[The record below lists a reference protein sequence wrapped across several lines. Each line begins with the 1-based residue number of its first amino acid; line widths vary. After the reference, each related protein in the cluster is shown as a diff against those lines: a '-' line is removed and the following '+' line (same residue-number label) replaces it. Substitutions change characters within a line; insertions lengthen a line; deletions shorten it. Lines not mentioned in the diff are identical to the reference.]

1 MPPEN
6 KLKQN
11 PGYLMPSLL
20 LQSLFPLVFIMLLG
34 WLSGKLGY
42 TRRED
47 ATVLATVVIRF
58 ALPFHLF
65 IGALNTNPEK
75 IKNFSFMA
83 VLIIGLMGSYLLTL
97 ILSRYVFRHDIKTS
111 AIQSLVCAFP
121 DMAYFGAPVLAVLI
135 GPEGFLGVLI
145 GNVITSV
152 FMIPLTIILIRM
164 GDKNADSEALH
175 PGKLILQNL
184 MRAVRNPIVWIPISG
199 VLLSLA
205 GVQLPHL
212 LSAPIEM
219 VGKIA
224 GGLSLFAL
232 GLLFYGERP
241 SLNLQTFTNIS
252 IKNLIQPAM
261 MAAAGLA
268 FGLSHTLM
276 QQVVI
281 IGATPSAI
289 AAGMFALRSE
299 TYIESASSSI
309 LIGTAIGVLTEGIMI
324 YLIS

>member
-1 MPPEN
+1 
-6 KLKQN
+6 
-11 PGYLMPSLL
+11 MPSLL

-34 WLSGKLGY
+34 WLSGKIGY

-47 ATVLATVVIRF
+47 ANVLATVVIRF

-65 IGALNTNPEK
+65 IGALHTDPDK
-75 IKNFSFMA
+75 IKNLTFMA
-83 VLIIGLMGSYLLTL
+83 VLVVGLMGSYLLTL
-97 ILSRYVFRHDIKTS
+97 FISRFIFRHDIKTS

-135 GPEGFLGVLI
+135 GPEGFIGVLI
-145 GNVITSV
+145 GNIITSV
-152 FMIPLTIILIRM
+152 IMIPLTIVLIRI
-164 GDKNADSEALH
+164 GDSRDSTLKALH
-175 PGKLILQNL
+175 PGAMVLQNL
-184 MRAVRNPIVWIPISG
+184 LNAARNPIVWIPVSG

-205 GVQLPHL
+205 GVQIPHI
-212 LSAPIEM
+212 LSMPIEM
-219 VGKIA
+219 VGKVS

-241 SLNLQTFTNIS
+241 TLNLQIFTNIG
-252 IKNLIQPAM
+252 IKNLIQPAI

-268 FGLSHTLM
+268 FGLSHTLL

-289 AAGMFALRSE
+289 AAGMFALRSD
-299 TYIESASSSI
+299 TYIDTASSSI
-309 LIGTAIGVLTEGIMI
+309 LIGTAVGVLTEGIMI
-324 YLIS
+324 YFIS

>member
-1 MPPEN
+1 
-6 KLKQN
+6 
-11 PGYLMPSLL
+11 
-20 LQSLFPLVFIMLLG
+20 MLLG

-42 TRRED
+42 SRRED
-47 ATVLATVVIRF
+47 ASVLATVVIRF

-65 IGALNTNPEK
+65 IGALNTNPDK

-83 VLIIGLMGSYLLTL
+83 VLVIGLMGSYFLTL
-97 ILSRYVFRHDIKTS
+97 LISRYVFRHDIKTS
-111 AIQSLVCAFP
+111 AVQSLVCAFP

-145 GNVITSV
+145 GNIVTSV

-164 GDKNADSEALH
+164 GDKSESAHDELS
-175 PGKLILQNL
+175 PGKLVMQSLV
-184 MRAVRNPIVWIPISG
+184 RAVRNPIVWIPISG

-212 LSAPIEM
+212 LSSPIEM
-219 VGKIA
+219 VGKVA

-241 SLNLQTFTNIS
+241 TLNLQTFTNIS
-252 IKNLIQPAM
+252 IKNLLQPGL

-268 FGLSHTLM
+268 FGLSHSLM
-276 QQVVI
+276 QQVII

-289 AAGMFALRSE
+289 AAGMFALRSD
-299 TYIESASSSI
+299 TYIENASSSI
-309 LIGTAIGVLTEGIMI
+309 LMGTALGVVTEGLMI

>member
-1 MPPEN
+1 
-6 KLKQN
+6 
-11 PGYLMPSLL
+11 MPSLL

-47 ATVLATVVIRF
+47 ASVLATVVIRF

-65 IGALNTNPEK
+65 IGALHTSPDK
-75 IKNFSFMA
+75 IKNFTFMA
-83 VLIIGLMGSYLLTL
+83 VLVIGLMGSYFLTL
-97 ILSRYVFRHDIKTS
+97 LISRYVFRHDIKTS

-145 GNVITSV
+145 GNLVTSV
-152 FMIPLTIILIRM
+152 LMIPLTIILIRM
-164 GDKNADSEALH
+164 GDQPGDAGDPQLH
-175 PGKLILQNL
+175 AGQLILQNL
-184 MRAVRNPIVWIPISG
+184 LKAVRNPIVWIPISG

-205 GVQLPHL
+205 GIQLPHL
-212 LSAPIEM
+212 LSVPVEM

-241 SLNLQTFTNIS
+241 TGF
-252 IKNLIQPAM
+252 
-261 MAAAGLA
+261 
-268 FGLSHTLM
+268 
-276 QQVVI
+276 V
-281 IGATPSAI
+281 
-289 AAGMFALRSE
+289 E
-299 TYIESASSSI
+299 
-309 LIGTAIGVLTEGIMI
+309 
-324 YLIS
+324 

>member
-1 MPPEN
+1 
-6 KLKQN
+6 
-11 PGYLMPSLL
+11 MPSLL

-42 TRRED
+42 SRRED
-47 ATVLATVVIRF
+47 ASVLATVVIRF

-65 IGALNTNPEK
+65 IGALNTNPDK

-83 VLIIGLMGSYLLTL
+83 VLVIGLMGSYFLTL
-97 ILSRYVFRHDIKTS
+97 LLSRYVFRHDIKTS
-111 AIQSLVCAFP
+111 AVQSLVCAFP

-145 GNVITSV
+145 GNIVTSV
-152 FMIPLTIILIRM
+152 LMIPLTIILIRM
-164 GDKNADSEALH
+164 GDKSESAHDELR
-175 PGKLILQNL
+175 PARLVMQSLL
-184 MRAVRNPIVWIPISG
+184 RAVRNPIVWIPISG

-219 VGKIA
+219 VGKVA

-241 SLNLQTFTNIS
+241 TLNVQTFTNIS
-252 IKNLIQPAM
+252 IKNLLQPGL
-261 MAAAGLA
+261 MAAAGLV
-268 FGLSHTLM
+268 FGLSHSLM
-276 QQVVI
+276 QQVII

-289 AAGMFALRSE
+289 AAGMFALRSD

-309 LIGTAIGVLTEGIMI
+309 LIGTALGVVTEGLMI

>member
-1 MPPEN
+1 
-6 KLKQN
+6 
-11 PGYLMPSLL
+11 MPSLL

-42 TRRED
+42 THRKD

-65 IGALNTNPEK
+65 IGALNTNPDK

-83 VLIIGLMGSYLLTL
+83 VLVIGLMGSYLLTL

-145 GNVITSV
+145 GNLVTSV
-152 FMIPLTIILIRM
+152 LMIPLTIILIRM
-164 GDKNADSEALH
+164 GDKGTDTETLH
-175 PGKLILQNL
+175 PGKLIMQNL
-184 MRAVRNPIVWIPISG
+184 LQAVRNPIVWIPVSG
-199 VLLSLA
+199 VVLSLA

-261 MAAAGLA
+261 MAVAGLT

-289 AAGMFALRSE
+289 AAGMFALRSD

-309 LIGTAIGVLTEGIMI
+309 LIGTAIGVLTEGVMI

>member
-1 MPPEN
+1 MPT
-6 KLKQN
+6 
-11 PGYLMPSLL
+11 LL

-47 ATVLATVVIRF
+47 ASVLATVVIRF

-65 IGALNTNPEK
+65 IGALHTNPDK
-75 IKNFSFMA
+75 IKNFTFMA
-83 VLIIGLMGSYLLTL
+83 VLVIGLMGSYFLTL
-97 ILSRYVFRHDIKTS
+97 LISRYVFRHDIKTS

-145 GNVITSV
+145 GNLITSV

-164 GDKNADSEALH
+164 GDKDSDATQRIH
-175 PGKLILQNL
+175 AGTLILQNL
-184 MRAVRNPIVWIPISG
+184 LNAVKNPIVWIPISG

-205 GVQLPHL
+205 GVQLPHM
-212 LSAPIEM
+212 LSMPIEM

-241 SLNLQTFTNIS
+241 TLNIQTCTNIS

-276 QQVVI
+276 QQVII

-289 AAGMFALRSE
+289 AVGMFALRSD

-309 LIGTAIGVLTEGIMI
+309 LLGTAIGVVTEGIMI
-324 YLIS
+324 YFIS

>member
-1 MPPEN
+1 
-6 KLKQN
+6 
-11 PGYLMPSLL
+11 MPSLL

-42 TRRED
+42 THRKD

-65 IGALNTNPEK
+65 IGALNTNPDK

-83 VLIIGLMGSYLLTL
+83 VLVIGLMGSYLLTL

-145 GNVITSV
+145 GNLVTSV
-152 FMIPLTIILIRM
+152 LMIPLTIILIRM
-164 GDKNADSEALH
+164 GDKDTDIETLH
-175 PGKLILQNL
+175 PGKLIMQNL
-184 MRAVRNPIVWIPISG
+184 LRAVRNPIVWIPVSG
-199 VLLSLA
+199 VVLSLA

-261 MAAAGLA
+261 MAVAGLA

-289 AAGMFALRSE
+289 AAGMFALRSD

-309 LIGTAIGVLTEGIMI
+309 LIGTAIGVLTEGVMI

>member
-1 MPPEN
+1 MPT
-6 KLKQN
+6 
-11 PGYLMPSLL
+11 LL

-47 ATVLATVVIRF
+47 ASVLATVVIRF

-65 IGALNTNPEK
+65 IGALHTNPDK
-75 IKNFSFMA
+75 IKNFTFMV
-83 VLIIGLMGSYLLTL
+83 VLVIGLMGSYFLTL
-97 ILSRYVFRHDIKTS
+97 VISRYVFRHDIKTS

-145 GNVITSV
+145 GNLITSV

-164 GDKNADSEALH
+164 GDKDSDATQRVH
-175 PGKLILQNL
+175 AGTLILQNL
-184 MRAVRNPIVWIPISG
+184 LNAVKNPIVWIPISG

-205 GVQLPHL
+205 GVQLPHM
-212 LSAPIEM
+212 LSMPIEM

-241 SLNLQTFTNIS
+241 TLNIQTCTNIS

-276 QQVVI
+276 QQVII

-289 AAGMFALRSE
+289 AAGMFALRSD

-309 LIGTAIGVLTEGIMI
+309 LLGTAIGVVTEGIMI
-324 YLIS
+324 YFIS

>member
-1 MPPEN
+1 
-6 KLKQN
+6 
-11 PGYLMPSLL
+11 MPSLL

-47 ATVLATVVIRF
+47 ASVLATVVSRF
-58 ALPFHLF
+58 ALPIHLF
-65 IGALNTNPEK
+65 IGALHTSPDK
-75 IKNFSFMA
+75 IKNFTFMA
-83 VLIIGLMGSYLLTL
+83 VLVIGLMGSYFLTL
-97 ILSRYVFRHDIKTS
+97 LISRYVFRHDIKTS

-145 GNVITSV
+145 GNLVTSV
-152 FMIPLTIILIRM
+152 LMIPLTIILIRM
-164 GDKNADSEALH
+164 GDQPGDAEAPQLH
-175 PGKLILQNL
+175 AKQLILQNL
-184 MRAVRNPIVWIPISG
+184 LNAVRTPSVWIPISG

-205 GVQLPHL
+205 GIQLPPL
-212 LSAPIEM
+212 LSVPVEM

-241 SLNLQTFTNIS
+241 TVNIQTCTNIS

-261 MAAAGLA
+261 MALAGLA

-276 QQVVI
+276 QQVII

-289 AAGMFALRSE
+289 AAGMLPCAAIPILTPPHLLFCWAPP
-299 TYIESASSSI
+299 SA
-309 LIGTAIGVLTEGIMI
+309 
-324 YLIS
+324 

>member
-1 MPPEN
+1 
-6 KLKQN
+6 
-11 PGYLMPSLL
+11 MPSLL
-20 LQSLFPLVFIMLLG
+20 LQSLFPLIFIMFLG

-42 TRRED
+42 TRRDD
-47 ATVLATVVIRF
+47 ASVLATVVIRF

-65 IGALNTNPEK
+65 IGALNTDPNK
-75 IKNFSFMA
+75 IKNLSFMA
-83 VLIIGLMGSYLLTL
+83 VLVIGLMGSYLLTL
-97 ILSRYVFRHDIKTS
+97 CISRYVFRHDIKTS

-145 GNVITSV
+145 GNLITSV
-152 FMIPLTIILIRM
+152 FMIPLTIVLIRM
-164 GDKNADSEALH
+164 GDKNSDDSFATLN
-175 PGKLILQNL
+175 PAKMVIQNL
-184 MRAVRNPIVWIPISG
+184 VKAVRNPIVWIPVSG

-205 GVQLPHL
+205 GIQIPHI
-212 LSAPIEM
+212 LSMPIEM
-219 VGKIA
+219 VGKVA

-241 SLNLQTFTNIS
+241 QLNVQTFTNIS
-252 IKNLIQPAM
+252 IKNLIQPAI
-261 MAAAGLA
+261 MAVAGLA
-268 FGLSHTLM
+268 FGLSHTLL

-289 AAGMFALRSE
+289 AAGMFAIRSDA
-299 TYIESASSSI
+299 YIDSASSSI
-309 LIGTAIGVLTEGIMI
+309 LIGTAVGVLTEGVMI

>member
-1 MPPEN
+1 
-6 KLKQN
+6 
-11 PGYLMPSLL
+11 MPSLL

-42 TRRED
+42 THRKD

-65 IGALNTNPEK
+65 IGALNTNPDK

-83 VLIIGLMGSYLLTL
+83 VLVIGLMGSYLLTL

-121 DMAYFGAPVLAVLI
+121 DMAYFGAPVLSVLI

-145 GNVITSV
+145 GNLVTSV
-152 FMIPLTIILIRM
+152 LMIPLTIILIRM
-164 GDKNADSEALH
+164 GDKGTDLETLH
-175 PGKLILQNL
+175 PGKLIMQNL
-184 MRAVRNPIVWIPISG
+184 LRAVRNPIVWIPVSG
-199 VLLSLA
+199 VVLSLA

-212 LSAPIEM
+212 LSSPIEM

-241 SLNLQTFTNIS
+241 SLNIQTFTNIS

-261 MAAAGLA
+261 MAVAGLT

-289 AAGMFALRSE
+289 AAGMFALRSD

-309 LIGTAIGVLTEGIMI
+309 LIGTAIGVLTEGVMI

>member
-1 MPPEN
+1 MPT
-6 KLKQN
+6 
-11 PGYLMPSLL
+11 LL

-47 ATVLATVVIRF
+47 ASVLATVVIRF

-65 IGALNTNPEK
+65 IGALHTNPDK
-75 IKNFSFMA
+75 IKNFTFMA
-83 VLIIGLMGSYLLTL
+83 VLVIGLMGSYFLTL
-97 ILSRYVFRHDIKTS
+97 LISRYVFRHDIKTS

-145 GNVITSV
+145 GNLITSV

-164 GDKNADSEALH
+164 GDKNSDATQRIHA
-175 PGKLILQNL
+175 GTLILQNL
-184 MRAVRNPIVWIPISG
+184 LNAVKNPIVWIPISG

-205 GVQLPHL
+205 GVQLPHM
-212 LSAPIEM
+212 LSMPIEM

-241 SLNLQTFTNIS
+241 TLNIQTCTNIS

-261 MAAAGLA
+261 MATAGLA

-276 QQVVI
+276 QQVII

-289 AAGMFALRSE
+289 AAGMFALRSD

-309 LIGTAIGVLTEGIMI
+309 LLGTAIGVITEGIMI
-324 YLIS
+324 YFIS

>member
-1 MPPEN
+1 
-6 KLKQN
+6 
-11 PGYLMPSLL
+11 MPSLL

-42 TRRED
+42 SRRED
-47 ATVLATVVIRF
+47 ASVLATVVIRF

-65 IGALNTNPEK
+65 IGALNTNPDK

-83 VLIIGLMGSYLLTL
+83 VLVIGLMGSYFLTL
-97 ILSRYVFRHDIKTS
+97 LISRYVFRHDIKTS
-111 AIQSLVCAFP
+111 AVQSLVCAFP

-145 GNVITSV
+145 GNIVTSV
-152 FMIPLTIILIRM
+152 LMIPLTIILIRM
-164 GDKNADSEALH
+164 GDKSESAHDELR
-175 PGKLILQNL
+175 PGRLVMQSLL
-184 MRAVRNPIVWIPISG
+184 RAVRNPIVWIPISG

-219 VGKIA
+219 VGKVA

-241 SLNLQTFTNIS
+241 TLNVQTFTNIS
-252 IKNLIQPAM
+252 IKNLLQPGL
-261 MAAAGLA
+261 MAAAGLV
-268 FGLSHTLM
+268 FGLSHSLM
-276 QQVVI
+276 QQVII

-289 AAGMFALRSE
+289 AAGMFALRSD

-309 LIGTAIGVLTEGIMI
+309 LIGTALGVVTEGLMI

>member
-1 MPPEN
+1 MPT
-6 KLKQN
+6 
-11 PGYLMPSLL
+11 LL
-20 LQSLFPLVFIMLLG
+20 LQSLFPLVFIILLG

-47 ATVLATVVIRF
+47 ASVLATVVIRF

-65 IGALNTNPEK
+65 IGALHTNPDK
-75 IKNFSFMA
+75 IKNFTFMA
-83 VLIIGLMGSYLLTL
+83 VLVIGLMGSYFLTL
-97 ILSRYVFRHDIKTS
+97 LISRYVFRHDIKTS

-145 GNVITSV
+145 GNLITSV

-164 GDKNADSEALH
+164 GDKDSDATQRIH
-175 PGKLILQNL
+175 AGTLILQNL
-184 MRAVRNPIVWIPISG
+184 LNAVKNPIVWIPISG

-205 GVQLPHL
+205 GVQLPHM
-212 LSAPIEM
+212 LSMPIEM

-241 SLNLQTFTNIS
+241 TLNIQTCTNIS

-276 QQVVI
+276 QQVII

-289 AAGMFALRSE
+289 AAGMFALRSD

-309 LIGTAIGVLTEGIMI
+309 LLGTAIGVVTEGIMI
-324 YLIS
+324 YFIS

>member
-1 MPPEN
+1 
-6 KLKQN
+6 
-11 PGYLMPSLL
+11 MPSLL

-42 TRRED
+42 THRKD

-65 IGALNTNPEK
+65 IGALNTNPDK

-83 VLIIGLMGSYLLTL
+83 VLVIGLMGSYLLTL

-145 GNVITSV
+145 GNLVTSV
-152 FMIPLTIILIRM
+152 LMIPLTIILIRM
-164 GDKNADSEALH
+164 GDKDSDIATLH
-175 PGKLILQNL
+175 PGKLIMQNL
-184 MRAVRNPIVWIPISG
+184 LRAVRNPIVWIPVSG
-199 VLLSLA
+199 VVLSLA

-261 MAAAGLA
+261 MAVAGLA

-289 AAGMFALRSE
+289 AAGMFALRSD

-309 LIGTAIGVLTEGIMI
+309 LIGTAIGVLTEGVMI

>member
-1 MPPEN
+1 
-6 KLKQN
+6 
-11 PGYLMPSLL
+11 MPSLL

-42 TRRED
+42 THRKD

-65 IGALNTNPEK
+65 IGALNTNPDK

-83 VLIIGLMGSYLLTL
+83 VLVIGLMGSYLLTL
-97 ILSRYVFRHDIKTS
+97 LLSRYVFRHDIKTS

-145 GNVITSV
+145 GNLVTSV
-152 FMIPLTIILIRM
+152 LMIPLTIILIRM
-164 GDKNADSEALH
+164 GDKDADIETLH
-175 PGKLILQNL
+175 PGKLIMQNL
-184 MRAVRNPIVWIPISG
+184 LRAVRNPIVWIPVSG
-199 VLLSLA
+199 VVLSLA

-261 MAAAGLA
+261 MAVAGLA

-289 AAGMFALRSE
+289 AAGMFALRSD

-309 LIGTAIGVLTEGIMI
+309 LIGTAIGVLTEGVMI